1 MKIYAA
7 TSSEKLFDRFLG
19 KDIWV
24 RVTNS
29 SKADYYVRFK
39 TKRSDERVYA
49 VDSILALIVECDNP
63 EEDLYTEELFDG
75 CNGALGI
82 FDNAWVD
89 IDDLRLTDPIEYITD
104 NEMHEILQQTFGE
117 FIE

>member
-19 KDIWV
+19 KNIWV

-29 SKADYYVRFK
+29 AKDYYYVRFK

-49 VDSILALIVECDNP
+49 VDSILALIVDCDNP
-63 EEDLYTEELFDG
+63 GEDLYTEEFFAG

-82 FDNAWVD
+82 FDDALVD
-89 IDDLRLTDPIEYITD
+89 IDDLRLTDPIESLTD
-104 NEMHEILQQTFGE
+104 NEMHEILQQKFGE
-117 FIE
+117 SL